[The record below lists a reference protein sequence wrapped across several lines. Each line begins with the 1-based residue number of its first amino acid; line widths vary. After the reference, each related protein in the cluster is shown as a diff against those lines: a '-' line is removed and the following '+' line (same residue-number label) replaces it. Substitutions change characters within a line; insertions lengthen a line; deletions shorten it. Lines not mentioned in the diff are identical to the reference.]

1 MKKCIKCGVEKPLTE
16 FNKRTDTG
24 RYRNDCKQC
33 RGKEN
38 LKRYHTKKTTKEAH
52 SRASLKHYLKKRYDL
67 TVEQYEQMLED
78 QNHRC
83 AICRE
88 PETQGR
94 RLAVDHDHSTG
105 KVRSLL
111 CQSCNTA
118 IGKLK
123 DDPELIRRA
132 AEYVEHHSSERARD
146 ATSSIR
152 HRDQRSLTPA

>member
-1 MKKCIKCGVEKPLTE
+1 M
-16 FNKRTDTG
+16 
-24 RYRNDCKQC
+24 
-33 RGKEN
+33 
-38 LKRYHTKKTTKEAH
+38 
-52 SRASLKHYLKKRYDL
+52 KHYLKKLYGI
-67 TVEQYEQMLED
+67 TPEQYERMLED

-83 AICRE
+83 AICQE
-88 PETQGR
+88 PEKQSR

-132 AEYVEHHSSERARD
+132 AEYVERHSSERARD
-146 ATSSIR
+146 ATSSFR